1 MAATENT
8 IGRCT
13 CPVCKSG
20 RASLRVSAKQLAYIT
35 CNTCNFQ
42 GFARS
47 DRSDELLRALH
58 IKDDAQPAPEA
69 KPTPAP
75 TPEHKPAQPQAT
87 PAQSAAP
94 VIKQTGSSW
103 GIFGGV

>member
-13 CPVCKSG
+13 CPVCKST

-69 KPTPAP
+69 KPTPVP
-75 TPEHKPAQPQAT
+75 TPEPKPAQPQAT